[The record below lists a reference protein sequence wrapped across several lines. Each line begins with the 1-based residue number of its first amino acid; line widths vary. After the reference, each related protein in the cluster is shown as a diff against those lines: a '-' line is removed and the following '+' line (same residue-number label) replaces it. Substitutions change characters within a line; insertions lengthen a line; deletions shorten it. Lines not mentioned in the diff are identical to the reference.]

1 MTRRRVL
8 LLVLLVLLVAAACY
22 FAITAVNMV
31 RNGAG
36 DTDPAAYWGA
46 FALIA
51 AVGAGL
57 VWASWRGGD
66 VPFGER
72 RR

>member
-8 LLVLLVLLVAAACY
+8 LGVLLVALIAAAVY

-31 RNGAG
+31 RHGAG
-36 DTDPAAYWGA
+36 DTEPVAYWIA

-51 AVGAGL
+51 GVGAGL
-57 VWASWRGGD
+57 VWASWRIAD
-66 VPFGER
+66 LLFGER
-72 RR
+72 R